1 MLARYKQ
8 VYNGLTHSD
17 AFADGKPYNADKV
30 NKKVFTPHNLK
41 AVIFG
46 ANGFY
51 AVHYTT
57 NKSDTSLVEYHRFKL
72 PYIDPVNGG
81 VVPQR
86 YQEFLKETQNS
97 KNNKGMI
104 DALRSVG
111 LAFNYVEEIIMFSEG
126 FVTEEDKFFEINK
139 LNEFVNKLNSKSDM
153 KRLCGV
159 AKISAVLPDNLKLS
173 SKGFVINQLKDYK
186 VEEFK
191 EYTPERTELGLLIK
205 PGLNPAEYGPDQK
218 YEPDSD
224 NSKKD
229 NINCRLSRYFYEEE
243 QAAIARKKKKEEET
257 KKAEDEEKIKQ
268 YDEMLIKAVDST
280 IAKLERFYGPCF
292 GGKFSGVIYKEG
304 VLFSKQNT
312 INKMKKL
319 TQAIYTVWSTY
330 TIPKDKEVAGVD
342 NLKLSSEKGYF
353 PAFHFEMLKSKEMWT
368 KSKSTLRKWLLTE
381 YSKYFEKEPSK
392 ITDIDRSV
400 TNCLLIQSRGK
411 NQWILRMTGI
421 PVTQTEDFKRDFDET
436 VGKVYLGSAA
446 KGMIAD
452 MSIEGG
458 ILTLTY
464 IIDYEAFLN
473 EVLFAYKQYQA
484 GLKPSLGNAL
494 VGMKMN
500 GVPLTINLLDPRK
513 MLITIIAGSRSGKGT
528 MTMSLLATIFGSG
541 GSVVYLDNKP
551 DIGAMLWD
559 LEREYS
565 GQGLKLLSV
574 DMSDKIQEFTGST
587 PIRSGP
593 MNLREE
599 DEEQE
604 DLFRTLR
611 MAKLFQLVSF
621 IGGNS
626 RKIKETLGVN
636 PSNMYFISDEMT
648 STNIDYTKLCQY
660 VEKQYK
666 TYMGKAEKAKATDK
680 DKELAGYYKKLN
692 SILSKTPDYLT
703 KGFAKDFGQ
712 SGVKIIVVGQ
722 QLNTGWKVNGTN
734 FAKSFAGKLILNSH
748 ISFSGRLQATNKT
761 FNFTKEQEDLADRT
775 GIFEYA
781 DKIPAP
787 LVESLDYKEDKAER
801 FTQFR
806 SYFSIVKNDFDY
818 TEYEAKGLS
827 EYLSD
832 NPKRFTSQYLNNFKG
847 KSYEVID
854 GAVKE
859 LYDFE
864 KCCNKDEVSFS
875 GLLKV
880 MQEGTGMSDAQ
891 LIENMGNG
899 YRLIDAVFRKMN
911 LGTYSCVEEYL
922 YDCSPS
928 SLFTQ
933 LELEK
938 RFDGIIEQKETVKD
952 EESVFELPVSDDAV
966 MNSDDTTTPSNDNTT
981 SRNMDSN
988 KSSPTSEEIPK
999 RPIPPKPQ
1007 INSNMGISFDTED
1020 VPTRTIPEKP
1030 HTAPSNAYRGVLKI
1044 SPNPFEQYDDAKAVG
1059 TLSITREVTEQ
1070 INNDIDKVIGLPD
1083 SITDFKVTKDGVLVL
1098 NGVAYMPRFEPSFIE
1113 SLPLG
1118 LRNKIESGALIDF
1131 FDMQKIYR
1139 YKNLN
1144 TFVIERESLAQGRAR
1159 KEMGI
1164 GFRKRWSVLFKKFP
1178 YLGYIKVGS
1187 VEYVRDNPD
1196 TDAENKF
1203 LDLFQRNPQST
1214 YATPS
1219 ISSRMDQVWD
1229 SRPVRIITNAVGWT
1243 VGVQAVWMIAGLF
1256 GPWGLLFGAIAAANA
1271 YSTLKGGSST
1281 KELEQ
1286 KRNKESTNK
1295 SKKSKK

>member
-17 AFADGKPYNADKV
+17 AFVDGKPYNADRV

-205 PGLNPAEYGPDQK
+205 PGLNPAEYEPDQK

-243 QAAIARKKKKEEET
+243 QVAIARKKKKEEET

-292 GGKFSGVIYKEG
+292 GGKFSGVIHKEG

-400 TNCLLIQSRGK
+400 TNCLLIQSRGR

-473 EVLFAYKQYQA
+473 EVLFAYKQYRA

-864 KCCNKDEVSFS
+864 KGCNKDEVSFS

-952 EESVFELPVSDDAV
+952 EESVFELPASDDV

-1020 VPTRTIPEKP
+1020 VPKRVIPEKP

-1139 YKNLN
+1139 YKNLS

-1271 YSTLKGGSST
+1271 YSTLKGSSPT

>member
-17 AFADGKPYNADKV
+17 AFVDGKPYNADKV

-292 GGKFSGVIYKEG
+292 GGKFSGVIHKEG
-304 VLFSKQNT
+304 VLFSEQNT

-680 DKELAGYYKKLN
+680 DKELADYYKKLN

-832 NPKRFTSQYLNNFKG
+832 NPKRFTSQYLNNYKD

-864 KCCNKDEVSFS
+864 ECCNKDEVSFS

-952 EESVFELPVSDDAV
+952 EESVFELPVSDDV

-999 RPIPPKPQ
+999 RSIPPKPQ

-1044 SPNPFEQYDDAKAVG
+1044 SPNPFEQYDDAKTVG

-1256 GPWGLLFGAIAAANA
+1256 APWGLLFGAIAAANA
-1271 YSTLKGGSST
+1271 YSTLKGSSST

-1286 KRNKESTNK
+1286 KRTKESTNK

>member
-17 AFADGKPYNADKV
+17 AFVDGKPYNADKV

-191 EYTPERTELGLLIK
+191 EYTPERRELGLLIK

-292 GGKFSGVIYKEG
+292 GGKFSGVIHKEG
-304 VLFSKQNT
+304 VLFSEQNT
-312 INKMKKL
+312 VNNMEKL

-330 TIPKDKEVAGVD
+330 TIPKGKEVAGVD

-473 EVLFAYKQYQA
+473 EVLFAYKQYRA

-952 EESVFELPVSDDAV
+952 EESVFELPVSDDV

-999 RPIPPKPQ
+999 RSIPPKPQ

-1020 VPTRTIPEKP
+1020 APTRTIPEKP

-1044 SPNPFEQYDDAKAVG
+1044 SPNPFEQYDDAKTVG

-1229 SRPVRIITNAVGWT
+1229 SRPVRIITSAVGWT

-1271 YSTLKGGSST
+1271 YSTLKGSSST